1 MYVKVEVFYTEVKIS
16 FLGVTYPCKII
27 PCQYVLRNLNL
38 RNLGTDF
45 CKQKLVPI
53 NLLFILPLYLLL
65 IKLIRN
71 SKHYQ
76 IG

>member
-27 PCQYVLRNLNL
+27 PCQYVLRNLTLINL
-38 RNLGTDF
+38 ETDF
-45 CKQKLVPI
+45 CKQKPVPI
-53 NLLFILPLYLLL
+53 NLFLILLLYLLL

-71 SKHYQ
+71 SNHN
-76 IG
+76 